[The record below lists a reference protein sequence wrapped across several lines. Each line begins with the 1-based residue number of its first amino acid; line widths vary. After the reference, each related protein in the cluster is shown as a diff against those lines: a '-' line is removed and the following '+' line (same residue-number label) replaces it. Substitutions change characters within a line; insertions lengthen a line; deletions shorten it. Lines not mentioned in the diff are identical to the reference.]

1 MVLSVLA
8 YRDGKVGIW
17 WSDPGV
23 YYTDKDGVKRVV
35 FMEPDMQWTLFRGNL
50 PKEFLT
56 KLCML
61 ELSPEG
67 SETEG
72 VGVAGYR
79 GGDRQHYT
87 IFFPADIDLVSLF
100 PLPALKL

>member
-1 MVLSVLA
+1 MALDVQTYL
-8 YRDGKVGIW
+8 DGKVRIW
-17 WSDPGV
+17 RYDPGSC
-23 YYTDKDGVKRVV
+23 YTGNDGVKR
-35 FMEPDMQWTLFRGNL
+35 FSFTETDRHWTLFRCNL
-50 PKEFLT
+50 PKDILT
-56 KLCML
+56 RLCVL
-61 ELSPEG
+61 ELSPVG
-67 SETEG
+67 STTEG